1 MAWIQADVGG
11 MGRRVLLGAEKMIKR
26 DKPLITVAVYHSP
39 EEMFGIVPLLREWV
53 PEYKFMVRR
62 CQCNPR
68 IPYTEITLIAYVP

>member
-1 MAWIQADVGG
+1 MSIRDS
-11 MGRRVLLGAEKMIKR
+11 
-26 DKPLITVAVYHSP
+26 DKPLITVAVYHNP

-68 IPYTEITLIAYVP
+68 IPYTEITLIAYIPS